1 MRCEEIKISIYFAF
15 GATNEKLTPLEV
27 IVLPRGDG
35 LPILMSNTFKRK
47 RIILKFL
54 EKTYSPYSIIG
65 AN

>member
-1 MRCEEIKISIYFAF
+1 
-15 GATNEKLTPLEV
+15 NEKLTPLEV